1 MQTTSSFGSS
11 AANGKSNDAHSN
23 SSQSKSDFSS
33 GIAQEFQ
40 KFVNDI
46 EELLKATTNL
56 TGEELQRAKA
66 KLNQR
71 ISTAKELAT
80 EMSESV
86 ITRARKTAATTNA
99 YVHEQPWAA
108 IGASAAAG
116 VLVGYLLSRRQ

>member
-11 AANGKSNDAHSN
+11 AANGKGNDVHSA
-23 SSQSKSDFSS
+23 SQPKSEFTS

-46 EELLKATTNL
+46 EELLKATSNL
-56 TGEELQRAKA
+56 TGEELQRARA

-71 ISTAKELAT
+71 IATAKELAS
-80 EMSESV
+80 EMSETV
-86 ITRARKTAATTNA
+86 IARAKKTAETTNT
-99 YVHEQPWAA
+99 YVHEQPWTA

-116 VLVGYLLSRRQ
+116 VLVGYLLSRR